1 VFPFLAGR
9 LLFYPAFLPV
19 SFRGEKMMKR
29 ILAIAFAFL
38 LAAAAAQAQERP
50 QAFVGARVIPVTGPA
65 IEDGVMVAHRGK
77 IVAVGARGSTQ
88 IPEGAQTHDVSGK
101 VIMPGLIDTH
111 SHIGGGSGADRS
123 APLQA
128 DVRVYD
134 SFDPR
139 SVSLKR
145 ARAGGITT
153 ANVMPGSGHL
163 LSGQTI
169 YIKLRK
175 GDTIDELSIKDAQ
188 GNTAGGIKM
197 ANGTN
202 SIRDTGPFPGTR
214 SKSAALVREQF
225 VKAQNY
231 REKIRQAGGDKEKM
245 PPRDLALEA
254 LLDVLEGRRV
264 VHYHTH
270 RHDDILTVLRH
281 AKEFGFRVVLQ
292 HVSEGYKVAQEI
304 AQAKA
309 PASLTIVDS
318 PGGKLETMDTS
329 FENAAVLDRAGVIV
343 GFNTDDYITDSRLFL
358 RIAGLAVRG
367 GLAREKALFGLTM
380 AGATM
385 LDLQA
390 RTGSLEAGKDADF
403 IVLSGDPLSIY
414 THVLET
420 YVEGLRVFD
429 RNNPQDR
436 LYAVGGYGAGRGE
449 LLHFD
454 EEEDR

>member
-1 VFPFLAGR
+1 MIR
-9 LLFYPAFLPV
+9 
-19 SFRGEKMMKR
+19 R

-38 LAAAAAQAQERP
+38 LASATALAQERP
-50 QAFVGARVIPVTGPA
+50 QAYVGARIIPISGPA
-65 IEDGVMVAHRGK
+65 IDNGVLVTQNGK
-77 IVAVGARGSTQ
+77 IVVVGPRGSTR
-88 IPEGAQTHDVSGK
+88 IPADAQTHDVSGK

-111 SHIGGGSGADRS
+111 SHIGGGSGGDRS
-123 APLQA
+123 APLQP
-128 DVRVYD
+128 DVRIYD
-134 SFDPR
+134 SFNARD
-139 SVSLKR
+139 VSLKR

-175 GDTIDELSIKDAQ
+175 GNTIDDLVIRDAQ
-188 GNTAGGIKM
+188 GNIAGGIKM

-202 SIRDTGPFPGTR
+202 SIRDSGPFPGTR

-225 VKAQNY
+225 IKALDY
-231 REKIRQAGGDKEKM
+231 REKIRRAGGDKEKM
-245 PPRDLALEA
+245 PPRDLAMEA
-254 LLDVLEGRRV
+254 LIDVLEGRRV

-292 HVSEGYKVAQEI
+292 HVSEGYKVAREI
-304 AQAKA
+304 AEAKV
-309 PASLTIVDS
+309 PASLTIIDS

-329 FENAAVLDRAGVIV
+329 FENAAILDRTGVTV

-367 GLAREKALFGLTM
+367 GLSREKALFGMTM
-380 AGATM
+380 AGAIM
-385 LDLQA
+385 LDLQD
-390 RTGSLEAGKDADF
+390 RIGSLEPGKDADF

-420 YVEGLRVFD
+420 YVEGVRVFNLND
-429 RNNPQDR
+429 PDDR
-436 LYAVGGYGAGRGE
+436 LYAVGGYGAGHGQT
-449 LLHFD
+449 LHF
-454 EEEDR
+454 EEEEER